1 MGTLFNS
8 QHSRRV
14 SNNDIDIRDIKEMV
28 KKLNL
33 PVYGA
38 RTELVSLLNRAQD
51 GGITREEVT
60 KALQK
65 MILDGKVSENKAEE
79 VARTFGLPGFMVKKL
94 KDISESRE
102 SRAFHSQSSSSG
114 NQSHE
119 PEEKGH
125 SAEHA
130 GSSFNSSKTSS
141 AGSMASKKDF
151 GANLNSSS
159 SKPPSK
165 IWSALRKINN

>member
-1 MGTLFNS
+1 
-8 QHSRRV
+8 
-14 SNNDIDIRDIKEMV
+14 MV

-33 PVYGA
+33 PTYGA
-38 RTELVSLLNRAQD
+38 STELVSLLNRAQE
-51 GGITREEVT
+51 GGITREEVV

-65 MILDGKVSENKAEE
+65 MILDGKLTEDKAEE
-79 VARTFGLPGFMVKKL
+79 VARIFGVPGFMVKKL

-102 SRAFHSQSSSSG
+102 SGAFHSQASSG
-114 NQSHE
+114 GSRSAE
-119 PEEKGH
+119 PEEKEH
-125 SAEHA
+125 STDHA